1 MNTVQMTG
9 KKQANTGVEDESS
22 QTESPLSLV
31 QLQSQMQD
39 LQRKLEQVCLCVCV
53 HLCMYHA
60 CVHAYVC
67 VHACMG
73 ACMWVCVCVC
83 VCVCALIILDKKDI
97 SASFFKGAPVFI
109 PLVIVDVNW
118 SKFAKVCNSEECIQT
133 AIYQTSSFCICPFL
147 ITTLT

>member
-1 MNTVQMTG
+1 M
-9 KKQANTGVEDESS
+9 
-22 QTESPLSLV
+22 
-31 QLQSQMQD
+31 
-39 LQRKLEQVCLCVCV
+39 R
-53 HLCMYHA
+53 A
-60 CVHAYVC
+60 C
-67 VHACMG
+67 G
-73 ACMWVCVCVC
+73 CVCVC

>member
-1 MNTVQMTG
+1 MHTLRPHTPTPPTPLVLFFSCQRLAAVHKSQCVGSVVSSLSRCGGIKKHDFWMNTVQMTG

-53 HLCMYHA
+53 CVHLCMYHA

-83 VCVCALIILDKKDI
+83 VRVCAH
-97 SASFFKGAPVFI
+97 
-109 PLVIVDVNW
+109 N
-118 SKFAKVCNSEECIQT
+118 T
-133 AIYQTSSFCICPFL
+133 
-147 ITTLT
+147 